1 LIVEHSVAIYGAL
14 VAALFA
20 GFGIWLGLTLTKK
33 KPAII
38 IKEIPAQSPDAG
50 PFVVNQPRV
59 DQFGITAPGRLRLR
73 PVRLDHR
80 PRRQP
85 H

>member
-1 LIVEHSVAIYGAL
+1 VRDILLYGVCGGVLILVLKLTEYRFLIVEHSVAIYGAL
-14 VAALFA
+14 VAALLA

-59 DQFGITAPGRLRLR
+59 DQ
-73 PVRLDHR
+73 
-80 PRRQP
+80 
-85 H
+85 